1 MNSEKN
7 LLQLQ
12 DWFKTSTK
20 GNIFIALSGGV
31 DSAVV
36 AFAAKTAIGEKAIAI
51 TANYMTLAQ
60 FELEDAKRV
69 AKEIGI
75 KHVIIEYDEL
85 EDARFV
91 KNDLRRCYYCRKSLA
106 EHIKDHLEKY
116 QITDIIDG
124 THLDDMNEYRPGL
137 IALRE
142 HKIKSPLL
150 DTKIG
155 KKEVREI
162 ARKYNISVADKPPN
176 SCLASRIP
184 FGIDITK
191 ENLKKIEL
199 SEEKVKEIFKVRQV
213 RVRDHGDIAR
223 IEIANN
229 EMEKMFDIQKLNQI
243 DGELKRIGFKFVSLD
258 LTGYKSGKLIV
269 IND

>member
-1 MNSEKN
+1 MSSKKN

-12 DWFKTSTK
+12 YWFKTNTK

-51 TANYMTLAQ
+51 TANYMTLSH

-75 KHVIIEYDEL
+75 KHVIIEYNEL
-85 EDARFV
+85 EDPNFV
-91 KNDLRRCYYCRKSLA
+91 KNDLQRCYYCRKSLG
-106 EHIKDHLEKY
+106 EHIKAHIEKY

-124 THLDDMNEYRPGL
+124 THLDDINEYRPGL
-137 IALRE
+137 IALKE
-142 HKIKSPLL
+142 HNVKSPLL
-150 DTKIG
+150 ELKIG
-155 KKEVREI
+155 KNEVREI
-162 ARKYNISVADKPPN
+162 ARKYTLSVADKPSN

-184 FGIDITK
+184 IGIDITK
-191 ENLKKIEL
+191 ESLKKIEL

-223 IEIANN
+223 IEIASN
-229 EMEKMFDIQKLNQI
+229 EMKKMFDIQKLNQV
-243 DGELKRIGFKFVSLD
+243 DAELKGIGFKFVSLD

>member
-1 MNSEKN
+1 MSNEKN
-7 LLQLQ
+7 FVQLQ
-12 DWFKTSTK
+12 EWFKTNTK

-36 AFAAKTAIGEKAIAI
+36 AFAARTAIGEKAIAI
-51 TANYMTLAQ
+51 TANYMTLSQ

-75 KHVIIEYDEL
+75 KHVIIEYNEL
-85 EDARFV
+85 EDAHFV
-91 KNDLRRCYYCRKSLA
+91 KNDLRRCYYCRKSLG
-106 EHIKDHLEKY
+106 EHIKTQVEKY

-137 IALRE
+137 IALKE
-142 HKIKSPLL
+142 YNVKSPLL
-150 DTKIG
+150 ETKIG

-162 ARKYNISVADKPPN
+162 ASIYNISVADKPPN

-184 FGIDITK
+184 FGIKITK
-191 ENLKKIEL
+191 ESLKRIEL

-223 IEIANN
+223 IEIASN
-229 EMEKMFDIQKLNQI
+229 EMKKMFDIQKLKQI
-243 DGELKRIGFKFVSLD
+243 DAELKGIGFKFVSLD
-258 LTGYKSGKLIV
+258 LTGYKSGRLIV